1 MNRFAAL
8 CASAL
13 LLTSAMTAGGNVRVF
28 PRTFDATV
36 DGSSEMMIKRMPAG
50 GEFLLEV
57 NKGQDVS
64 FYTIQWYKDGVLL
77 EGQTTQRLQFDVATT
92 DMNGIYTVTMTSPCA
107 TSTSK
112 PMRVIVGSN
121 PYAINTRIGT
131 TGALNESTLAPFAL
145 QDATPNP
152 ATDKTTIMF
161 STTETA
167 PVELKVVDLNGRV
180 VTTLVNETLTAG
192 EHEVMLNAKAFDM
205 AGGLYYIVLTAPG
218 FTQSKPLVLN

>member
-13 LLTSAMTAGGNVRVF
+13 LITSTMVAGGSVRVF

-36 DGSSEMMIKRMPAG
+36 DGSTEMTIKRMPTG

-57 NKGQDVS
+57 NKGEDVS
-64 FYTIQWYKDGVLL
+64 FYTIRWYKDGVLL
-77 EGQTTQRLQFDVATT
+77 EGQTSQRLQYDVASP
-92 DMNGIYTVTMTSPCA
+92 DMNGVYTVTMTSPCA

-112 PMRVIVGSN
+112 PIRVIVGSN
-121 PYAINTRIGT
+121 PFAINTRVGT
-131 TGALNESTLAPFAL
+131 AGSLNESTPAPFTL

-152 ATDKTTIMF
+152 ATDKTTVAF
-161 STTETA
+161 TTMESA
-167 PVELKVVDLNGRV
+167 PVEVKVVDLNGRV

-192 EHEVMLNAKAFDM
+192 EHEVMLNTKAFDM
-205 AGGLYYIVLTAPG
+205 ANGLYYIVLSAPG
-218 FTQSKPLVLN
+218 FTQSKPLVVQ